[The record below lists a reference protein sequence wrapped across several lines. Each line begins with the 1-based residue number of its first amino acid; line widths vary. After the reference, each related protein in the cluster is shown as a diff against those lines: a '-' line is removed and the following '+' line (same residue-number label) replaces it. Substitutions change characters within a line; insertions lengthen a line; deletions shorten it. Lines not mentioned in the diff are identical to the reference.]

1 MPYAETSLLVQ
12 WLRLYTSNAEAVGS
26 IPGQETKIPHAAWCG
41 QKKKK
46 KTPLI
51 AVEF

>member
-26 IPGQETKIPHAAWCG
+26 IPGQETKIPHAALVWP
-41 QKKKK
+41 KKKK
-46 KTPLI
+46 KKHLS
-51 AVEF
+51 